1 MSETQS
7 VDDVYYRVMHWMIL
21 DDFLRC
27 VFDGSFNNKVVQN
40 WKESPILSLSLHTKR
55 NARQQTPSPSNNGS
69 RRHRHRASEGVR
81 ARLRATGEK
90 MHETRPT
97 RVYAH
102 REQDGVRC
110 VLSINIIII
119 IIIALF
125 FCVSSS
131 PCLSIFWGKSNTY
144 IYRDVVS
151 LWVSPKNVLSPPP
164 SKRDDRVY
172 HVWVRR
178 VLRETGLVSVS
189 LRSLFTL
196 NQQSHQYSFLDEIE
210 YTDYGS
216 FFPCRVA
223 MRFDDARAKYLLTG
237 VSFFILTQHTN

>member
-1 MSETQS
+1 MIFYDAFSGPLKS
-7 VDDVYYRVMHWMIL
+7 SKIGKRVQ
-21 DDFLRC
+21 F
-27 VFDGSFNNKVVQN
+27 
-40 WKESPILSLSLHTKR
+40 SLSPHKKKR
-55 NARQQTPSPSNNGS
+55 AQTPPSNGS

-110 VLSINIIII
+110 VLSIIIIII

-125 FCVSSS
+125 FCVSSPHFS
-131 PCLSIFWGKSNTY
+131 RFLGGIKY
-144 IYRDVVS
+144 IYRDIVS
-151 LWVSPKNVLSPPP
+151 RVSPKNFLSPSP
-164 SKRDDRVY
+164 SKHDRVY
-172 HVWVRR
+172 HVWIRR

-237 VSFFILTQHTN
+237 VSFFLLTQHTN

>member
-1 MSETQS
+1 MGPLITKSS
-7 VDDVYYRVMHWMIL
+7 KIGKRVQ
-21 DDFLRC
+21 F
-27 VFDGSFNNKVVQN
+27 S
-40 WKESPILSLSLHTKR
+40 LSLSTQKET
-55 NARQQTPSPSNNGS
+55 RQQTPPPSNNGS

-110 VLSINIIII
+110 VLSIFIIII

-144 IYRDVVS
+144 IYIS
-151 LWVSPKNVLSPPP
+151 
-164 SKRDDRVY
+164 
-172 HVWVRR
+172 RR
-178 VLRETGLVSVS
+178 CLAGGLTKK
-189 LRSLFTL
+189 RSLSTSFKTR
-196 NQQSHQYSFLDEIE
+196 QQGLSCL
-210 YTDYGS
+210 GS
-216 FFPCRVA
+216 S
-223 MRFDDARAKYLLTG
+223 G
-237 VSFFILTQHTN
+237 SS

>member
-1 MSETQS
+1 MIFYDAFSMGPLITKS
-7 VDDVYYRVMHWMIL
+7 SKFGKRVQ
-21 DDFLRC
+21 F
-27 VFDGSFNNKVVQN
+27 S
-40 WKESPILSLSLHTKR
+40 LSLSTQKE
-55 NARQQTPSPSNNGS
+55 T
-69 RRHRHRASEGVR
+69 RANKHHHHHQIMEVADIAIAPLKEFVR
-81 ARLRATGEK
+81 DSARLVKKCTKPDR
-90 MHETRPT
+90 
-97 RVYAH
+97 
-102 REQDGVRC
+102 REFT
-110 VLSINIIII
+110 L
-119 IIIALF
+119 IASKTAF
-125 FCVSSS
+125 GASSRSTSSS
-131 PCLSIFWGKSNTY
+131 NHRPSSSLSFFVCSLLPCLSIFWGKSNTYIY

-237 VSFFILTQHTN
+237 VSFFLLTQHTN

>member
-1 MSETQS
+1 ME
-7 VDDVYYRVMHWMIL
+7 VADIAIAPL
-21 DDFLRC
+21 
-27 VFDGSFNNKVVQN
+27 
-40 WKESPILSLSLHTKR
+40 KEFVRDSARLVKKCTKPDRREFTLIASKTAFGASSRSTSSSSSSSSLSFFVC
-55 NARQQTPSPSNNGS
+55 P
-69 RRHRHRASEGVR
+69 
-81 ARLRATGEK
+81 
-90 MHETRPT
+90 
-97 RVYAH
+97 
-102 REQDGVRC
+102 
-110 VLSINIIII
+110 
-119 IIIALF
+119 LF
-125 FCVSSS
+125 PF
-131 PCLSIFWGKSNTY
+131 LSIFWGKSNTY

-151 LWVSPKNVLSPPP
+151 RVVSPKNVLSPPP
-164 SKRDDRVY
+164 SKHDDRVY

-237 VSFFILTQHTN
+237 VSFFLLTQHTN